1 MRSLEGKRRVPQ
13 ATDAGQAHARAIE
26 EIGAGAEIDITA
38 SENLD
43 DPLTA
48 GLDVASHGLG
58 CEITTAR
65 TTQHREAWE
74 IHNVVTTRVVTRE
87 ASQRRVLVERDDI
100 TPRRNDRDRLRRG
113 MLEVKSDI
121 ADIVGRVDA
130 DRLGREGGH
139 AGNVAAGGIE
149 TERIGVELVHGN
161 RSMEG
166 CFRSD
171 RAGRPAVCASLTKHK
186 IDRRP
191 RRTRKVANEGKIL
204 RAGRLLDAA
213 GSARSRENPRIGIG
227 KIEACRGPC
236 RRCDGRTS
244 RRDGNCP
251 GLAQTR

>member
-26 EIGAGAEIDITA
+26 EIGAGSKIDITA
-38 SENLD
+38 SENFD
-43 DPLTA
+43 DPLTS

-58 CEITTAR
+58 CEIKTAR
-65 TTQHREAWE
+65 TTQHRRAWE
-74 IHNVVTTRVVTRE
+74 IHDVVTARIVARDD
-87 ASQRRVLVERDDI
+87 AQRSVFVERDDI
-100 TPRRNDRDRLRRG
+100 APRRNDRDRPRRG
-113 MLEVKSDI
+113 MLEVKGDI

-139 AGNVAAGGIE
+139 AGNVAAGGVE
-149 TERIGVELVHGN
+149 TQRIGVELVHGH
-161 RSMEG
+161 RSVEG

-186 IDRRP
+186 IGRRP

-204 RAGRLLDAA
+204 RAGRLLDPA

-227 KIEACRGPC
+227 KIETCRGPC
-236 RRCDGRTS
+236 RRCNGRTS
-244 RRDGNCP
+244 
-251 GLAQTR
+251 